1 MGISLLSRSSS
12 ESGICAIRPPR
23 KERYK
28 EDCRQGSYVLYVG
41 YHLISLSV
49 NACAPLPYLEH
60 VSKPAASTAEF
71 PQRLAGLRKQHSLTQ
86 QQLADRIG
94 MHVVQLRRYEAGTS
108 QPTLDVI
115 RKLATALQVSADM
128 LLFGK
133 DERGPA
139 DDLRL
144 QSEAVSHFDEEDKRV
159 VRSLLEGMIL
169 KHEARR
175 WQNVGNGGERK

>member
-1 MGISLLSRSSS
+1 M
-12 ESGICAIRPPR
+12 
-23 KERYK
+23 
-28 EDCRQGSYVLYVG
+28 
-41 YHLISLSV
+41 ISLSV
-49 NACAPLPYLEH
+49 NTSAPLPYLGY
-60 VSKPAASTAEF
+60 VSKQAPALDF
-71 PQRLAGLRKQHSLTQ
+71 PQRLAELRKQHSLTQ

-94 MHVVQLRRYEAGTS
+94 LHVVQLRRYEAGTS

-115 RKLATALQVSADM
+115 RKLSTALQVSADM

-133 DERGPA
+133 DQRGPD

-144 QSEAVSHFDEEDKRV
+144 QFEAVSRFDEEEKRV

-175 WQNVGNGGERK
+175 WQSVSNGERK

>member
-1 MGISLLSRSSS
+1 M
-12 ESGICAIRPPR
+12 
-23 KERYK
+23 
-28 EDCRQGSYVLYVG
+28 V
-41 YHLISLSV
+41 SLSV
-49 NACAPLPYLEH
+49 NTSVLTPYIGY
-60 VSKPAASTAEF
+60 VSTEATSALDF

-86 QQLADRIG
+86 QQLAGRIG

-115 RKLATALQVSADM
+115 RKLSTALQVSADM

-133 DERGPA
+133 DQRGPD

-144 QSEAVSHFDEEDKRV
+144 QFEAVSRFDAEEKNA

-175 WQNVGNGGERK
+175 WSGSNGEKK